1 MVAATSLGTTVS
13 IDAIKPIVTVIVAAW
28 KLKEQQRT
36 RINDYKI
43 PGDNLQNARGVFGV
57 MVNPPSMARLQ
68 T

>member
-13 IDAIKPIVTVIVAAW
+13 IDAIKPIVIVAAW